1 MPYGLGSWSSS
12 PMDSGVSPCS
22 KRNGQIFPLSLPNV
36 TLPPE
41 AVKADGSQG
50 SGEEGKVR
58 SSVRIPAHGRGS
70 RGRATGCPFRVPCNL
85 GAVVSKIVLEPER
98 KRIRLALDAPVDV
111 VERPVRDVGDLSG
124 VGLRLGLQP
133 SEIDVDELVFMHA
146 VAELGLVAGE
156 KAERQFACYAEFF
169 AEPAARREHRPLARA
184 RMAAAG
190 IRPKPARVILLRT
203 ALLQHDPPVPVH
215 HENRKGAMQKAF
227 AVDGCLATGAGGAV
241 ALID

>member
-70 RGRATGCPFRVPCNL
+70 RGRATGCPFREPCNL

-98 KRIRLALDAPVDV
+98 KRIRLALDAPADV
-111 VERPVRDVGDLSG
+111 VERPVRDVGDLGGGG
-124 VGLRLGLQP
+124 VRVRP
-133 SEIDVDELVFMHA
+133 P
-146 VAELGLVAGE
+146 
-156 KAERQFACYAEFF
+156 
-169 AEPAARREHRPLARA
+169 PARKNGDPLAFFH
-184 RMAAAG
+184 
-190 IRPKPARVILLRT
+190 V
-203 ALLQHDPPVPVH
+203 PPP
-215 HENRKGAMQKAF
+215 
-227 AVDGCLATGAGGAV
+227 
-241 ALID
+241 